1 MGMTVQSS
9 GMTKFLISRATQ
21 ALLTL
26 VIVSLLV
33 FVLSRV
39 SGNPAYTMLSMD
51 ATIEERQEFI
61 KRMGLDRS
69 LAHQY
74 WVFLSNAALGDFGES
89 LRARV
94 PAIEVVIPRMINS
107 LKLATVTMVVTLLLS
122 VPMGVLAAVKA
133 GTIWDTLVRSISVL
147 GQSLP
152 GFWLAI
158 VGILVFSVQL
168 GWLPTS
174 GMGTWKHYVLPS
186 AVLGLGISAGVV
198 RLLRSS
204 MLEVLESE
212 FVKHARAK
220 GVSELAVI
228 WKHALRNALIAVVTF
243 AGFMY
248 GLIIA
253 MSIAVEVVFAWP
265 GLGRLAFEAVTW
277 RDFPVLQLAV
287 LFWAA
292 LVIFINFLTDVSYA
306 VLDPRIR
313 L

>member
-1 MGMTVQSS
+1 MTR
-9 GMTKFLISRATQ
+9 FLITRMIQ
-21 ALLTL
+21 AVVTLL
-26 VIVSLLV
+26 IVSLLV
-33 FVLSRV
+33 FGLGRLS
-39 SGNPAYTMLSMD
+39 GDPAYTMLSMD
-51 ATIEERQEFI
+51 ASAEERQEFV

-69 LAHQY
+69 IAHQY
-74 WVFLSNAALGDFGES
+74 WTFLTRAAHGDFGES

-94 PAIEVVIPRMINS
+94 PAIEVVVPRMINS
-107 LKLATVTMVVTLLLS
+107 IKLATVTILVTLIVS
-122 VPMGVLAAVKA
+122 VPMGVLAAVKR
-133 GTIWDTLVRSISVL
+133 GTVWDALVRGVAVL

-186 AVLGLGISAGVV
+186 AVLGLSISAGVV

-204 MLEVLESE
+204 MLEVLDSE

-220 GVSELAVI
+220 GVSELMVI

-253 MSIAVEVVFAWP
+253 VSIAVEVVFAWP

-277 RDFPVLQLAV
+277 RDFPVLQLTV
-287 LFWAA
+287 LLWAA

-306 VLDPRIR
+306 ILDPRIR

>member
-1 MGMTVQSS
+1 MAR
-9 GMTKFLISRATQ
+9 FLISRVVQ
-21 ALLTL
+21 AGVTLL
-26 VIVSLLV
+26 VVSLLI
-33 FVLSRV
+33 FVLGRL
-39 SGNPAYTMLSMD
+39 SGNPAHTMLSMD
-51 ATIEERQEFI
+51 ATIEERAQFVR
-61 KRMGLDRS
+61 RMGLDRP

-74 WVFLSNAALGDFGES
+74 WAFLSQAVRGDFGES

-94 PAIEVVIPRMINS
+94 PAIEVVAPRMVNS
-107 LKLATVTMVVTLLLS
+107 LKLATVTILVTLLVS
-122 VPMGVLAAVKA
+122 VPMGVLAAVKR
-133 GTIWDTLVRSISVL
+133 GTAWDALVRGVAVL

-174 GMGTWKHYVLPS
+174 GMGTWQHYILPS
-186 AVLGLGISAGVV
+186 TVLGLGISAGVV

-220 GVSELAVI
+220 GVAETMVI
-228 WKHALRNALIAVVTF
+228 WKHALRNALISVVTY

-253 MSIAVEVVFAWP
+253 VSIAIEVVFAWP
-265 GLGRLAFEAVTW
+265 GLGRLAFEAVAW
-277 RDFPVLQLAV
+277 RDFPVLQLTV
-287 LFWAA
+287 LLWAA
-292 LVIFINFLTDVSYA
+292 LVIVINLLTDISYA
-306 VLDPRIR
+306 FLDPRIR